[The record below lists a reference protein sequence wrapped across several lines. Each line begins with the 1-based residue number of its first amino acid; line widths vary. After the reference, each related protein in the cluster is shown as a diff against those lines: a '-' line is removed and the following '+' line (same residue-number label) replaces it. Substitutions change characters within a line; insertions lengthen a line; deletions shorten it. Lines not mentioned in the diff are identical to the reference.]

1 MNPDA
6 LQIFSEPAR
15 RPTYGHREHKTR
27 LKISKYEPSKE
38 YASPTR
44 LPHSHR
50 GIGKK
55 LAGDKISFLR
65 RFLQNRLG
73 QHWDKIYSEIKHVVR
88 QQQGA
93 SRWFWQGLEK
103 LLTEDKFN
111 QTKDY
116 FCIAENGTLQLRPRG
131 DRKKPGPKK
140 EEDKFPKFKKID
152 GIWYEVIYRHHEPD
166 EIYSRSFNSYSQT
179 YTTIYWRDRPSLVE
193 RLGNR
198 QLSRK
203 ELKKN
208 KLHND
213 PPKL

>member
-6 LQIFSEPAR
+6 LQIYSEPAR
-15 RPTYGHREHKTR
+15 RLIWGHREHKTR
-27 LKISKYEPSKE
+27 LKISRYESSKE
-38 YASPTR
+38 YELPTR

-55 LAGDKISFLR
+55 IEEDKISFLR
-65 RFLQNRLG
+65 RFLRSRIG

-103 LLTEDKFN
+103 LLTENEFN
-111 QTKDY
+111 ETKDY
-116 FCIAENGTLQLRPRG
+116 FCIAENGTLQLQPRG
-131 DRKKPGPKK
+131 HREKPGPKK
-140 EEDKFPKFKKID
+140 EENKFPKFEKIN
-152 GIWYEVIYRHHEPD
+152 GIWYEVIYRYHEPD
-166 EIYSRSFNSYSQT
+166 EIYSRTFNSYSQT
-179 YTTIYWRDRPSLVE
+179 YKTIYWRDRESLTE
-193 RLGNR
+193 RIGNR

-208 KLHND
+208 KLQNN
-213 PPKL
+213 PPL